1 MSRQIVGDHIRRS
14 DLPCMPADQIVVVH
28 NENTRLYE
36 PDVSDLID
44 SFLKNGQ
51 LQPCVV
57 RPLTD
62 GRVQL
67 VAGYRRWLAA
77 MAIAKIQATDGIPP
91 EDRFKLAVVVQKMSA
106 VEALDRNIIE
116 NDQRKNLSPVEYAH
130 AIRRLR
136 IAHGWQGS
144 EGTQK
149 LANLFRGPTGKP
161 RSIAWITAMED
172 LLSLSEG
179 EQFEVHKHFVTS
191 GEEGISQTVAQVLA
205 KVPEGDREK
214 TLTEARAASMKG
226 KGNQP
231 NASKS
236 ASAGNARIRVR
247 DISTA
252 AGKTK
257 GRQVKDMIE
266 FVDNYFDGSMV
277 NFPLHQMSEEYLTRI
292 KGYLKGEVTELQLD
306 NTIMKIDGC
315 LHKYF
320 TRFMQEKAQE
330 KKLGAAVGKR

>member
-1 MSRQIVGDHIRRS
+1 MSRTIAAEHVRRS
-14 DLPCMPADQIVVVH
+14 DLPMLPADQIVVVH
-28 NENTRLYE
+28 SENTRLYE

-44 SFLKNGQ
+44 SFIKNGQ
-51 LQPCVV
+51 LQPCLV
-57 RPLTD
+57 RPLAD
-62 GRVQL
+62 GRIQL

-77 MAIAKIQATDGIPP
+77 LAIAKLQETEGIPP
-91 EDRFKLAVVVQKMSA
+91 ADRFKLSVIVQKMSS

-116 NDQRKNLSPVEYAH
+116 NDQRKNLSPIEYAH

-136 IAHGWQGS
+136 IAHGWP
-144 EGTQK
+144 EADGTQK

-161 RSIAWITAMED
+161 RSIAWVTSMED

-179 EQFEVHKHFVTS
+179 EQFEVHKHFASS

-214 TLTEARAASMKG
+214 TLADARAASMKG

-231 NASKS
+231 NQPKN

-247 DISTA
+247 DISNA

-257 GRQVKDMIE
+257 GRQIKDLVE
-266 FVDNYFDGSMV
+266 FVDGYFDGSMV
-277 NFPLHQMSEEYLTRI
+277 NMPLHQMNEEFLTRI
-292 KGYLKGEVTELQLD
+292 KGYMKGEFTELQLD

-320 TRFMQEKAQE
+320 TRYLQEKAQE
-330 KKLGAAVGKR
+330 KKTIRR

>member
-1 MSRQIVGDHIRRS
+1 MSRQIVGEHIRRS

-44 SFLKNGQ
+44 SFLSDGQ
-51 LQPCVV
+51 LQPCLV
-57 RPLTD
+57 RPLAD

-77 MAIAKIQATDGIPP
+77 KAIAESQAAAGTEP
-91 EDRFKLAVVVQKMSA
+91 EDRFKLAVVVSKMSA
-106 VEALDRNIIE
+106 VEALDKNIKE
-116 NDQRKNLSPVEYAH
+116 NDQRRNLSPIEYAH

-136 IAHGWQGS
+136 IAHGWQDA

-149 LANLFRGPTGKP
+149 LADLFRGPTGRP
-161 RSIAWITAMED
+161 RSKAWVTSMED

-179 EQFEVHKHFVTS
+179 EQFEVHKHFVSS

-205 KVPEGDREK
+205 KVPEEDREK

-231 NASKS
+231 KNT
-236 ASAGNARIRVR
+236 SAGNARIKVR
-247 DISTA
+247 DISNA
-252 AGKTK
+252 AGKTRGK
-257 GRQVKDMIE
+257 QIKDVIE
-266 FVDNYFDGSMV
+266 FVDNYFDGSMAV
-277 NFPLHQMSEEYLTRI
+277 MPLHQVSEELLTRI
-292 KGYLKGEVTELQLD
+292 KGYLKGEFTELQLD

-320 TRFMQEKAQE
+320 ARYLQEKAQG
-330 KKLGAAVGKR
+330 KKNGKR

>member
-1 MSRQIVGDHIRRS
+1 MSRQIVAEHVRRS
-14 DLPCMPADQIVVVH
+14 DLPTLPADQIVVVH

-36 PDVSDLID
+36 PDVSDLVE

-51 LQPCVV
+51 LMPCLV
-57 RPLTD
+57 RPLPD
-62 GRVQL
+62 GRIQL

-77 MAIAKIQATDGIPP
+77 MAISKMQETDGIPP

-136 IAHGWQGS
+136 IAHGWQDT

-149 LANLFRGPTGKP
+149 LAHLFRGPTGKP
-161 RSIAWITAMED
+161 RSAAWITSMED

-179 EQFEVHKHFVTS
+179 EQFEVHKHFITS

-231 NASKS
+231 SATKS

-252 AGKTK
+252 AGKIK
-257 GRQVKDMIE
+257 GKQIKDVIE
-266 FVDNYFDGSMV
+266 FVDGYFDGSMV
-277 NFPLHQMSEEYLTRI
+277 NMPLHQMSEEFLTRI
-292 KGYLKGEVTELQLD
+292 KAYLKGEVTELQLD

-315 LHKYF
+315 LHKYYA
-320 TRFMQEKAQE
+320 RYLQEKAQE
-330 KKLGAAVGKR
+330 KKTGKR